1 MYTIVHLPTNT
12 FYGLNRTEKHSVVYF
27 KKYEN
32 AKYVADSL
40 STHVWIYG
48 SMPKESKEL
57 HMMKPYQKKREAL
70 ENHIWVQKRDLSKQ
84 WLMQLGMRNLNVLV
98 VKNIDWLDDD
108 EYDADIENYSLES
121 DNAAFLK
128 MVELDN
134 EIVVE

>member
-1 MYTIVHLPTNT
+1 
-12 FYGLNRTEKHSVVYF
+12 
-27 KKYEN
+27 
-32 AKYVADSL
+32 
-40 STHVWIYG
+40 
-48 SMPKESKEL
+48 
-57 HMMKPYQKKREAL
+57 MMKPYQKKREAL